1 MIHMDPQEEFLRML
15 QDPDS
20 NRMKRAIK
28 RIKSEKLTRK
38 NIKKHSKSQWNE
50 MTLGAAFNYIDQE
63 PKGSNPMLFVLAVPV
78 LLGAGYYLHSLM
90 TTEKKQNAAY
100 GV

>member
-1 MIHMDPQEEFLRML
+1 MIHMDPIEEFEMMLR
-15 QDPDS
+15 DKDS

-28 RIKSEKLTRK
+28 KIKSEKMTRK
-38 NIKKHSKSQWNE
+38 NIKKHSKSRWNE
-50 MTLGAAFNYIDQE
+50 MEFAQAFDYIDKE

-90 TTEKKQNAAY
+90 NKEKK
-100 GV
+100 